1 MLCRN
6 FSQEDIIAMENSQSL
21 ARRAVFAV
29 LLTLGFY
36 LLALAMTALLL
47 FIPYAEWTYG
57 GRIHLKLV
65 LFCVVGAGVILWSII
80 PRPDRFTAP
89 GPRLLPDEQPE
100 LFKVLRG
107 VAREMGQEMP
117 AEVYAIGELNAW
129 VMDRGGIMGFG
140 SRRVMGLGL
149 PLLQVLNVSQARG
162 VIAHEF
168 GHFYGG
174 DTKLGPW
181 IYRTRSAMIRT
192 LSGLAE
198 HGSLLQKPF
207 VWYGNAFMRIT
218 QTISRGQE
226 FTADRLAAGIV
237 GSQAMIDGLRVI
249 HGGGVV
255 FDSYWRN
262 EYAPAIDKGYRPPL
276 ADGFAR
282 FLSVPRIADA
292 VTKIVGEELESGETD
307 LYDSHPSLRDRVS
320 ALQQVAVTKDQD
332 PKPAISLLRDLE
344 NLEASFVVALTDPA
358 TARNI
363 QPISW
368 EQVGGKVWFPIWQ
381 EHVDTH
387 REVLQGVHLQALP
400 GILSDPESKRRLLSG
415 TAETEEEGQNY
426 FLEGLIGAAVAV
438 NLARQG
444 WQLNATPGNDVALSQ
459 DGLDVFPFIAVRQ
472 LLNGEATADS
482 WGRLCS
488 AVKGDVVL
496 GTA

>member
-1 MLCRN
+1 MIH
-6 FSQEDIIAMENSQSL
+6 DSQSL
-21 ARRAVFAV
+21 ARRAAFAV

-36 LLALAMTALLL
+36 LLAMAMIALLL

-57 GRIHLKLV
+57 GRIHIKILLI
-65 LFCVVGAGVILWSII
+65 CAAGAGVILWSII
-80 PRPDRFTAP
+80 PRFDRFTAP
-89 GPRLLPDEQPE
+89 GPLLLPNEQPE

-107 VAREMGQEMP
+107 VASEMGQEMP
-117 AEVYAIGELNAW
+117 AEVYAIGEMNAW

-207 VWYGNAFMRIT
+207 IWYGNAFMRIT
-218 QTISRGQE
+218 QMISRGQE

-249 HGGGVV
+249 HGGGAV
-255 FDSYWRN
+255 FDAYWRN
-262 EYAPAIDKGYRPPL
+262 EYVPALDKGYRPPL
-276 ADGFAR
+276 AEGFAH
-282 FLSVPRIADA
+282 FLSVPRITDA
-292 VTKIVGEELESGETD
+292 VNKIVSEELESGETD

-320 ALQQVAVTKDQD
+320 ALMEVAVDKEQD
-332 PKPAISLLRDLE
+332 TTPSISLLRDLE
-344 NLEASFVVALTDPA
+344 NLEASFLAALADPD
-358 TARNI
+358 TVRKI
-363 QPISW
+363 QPVSW
-368 EQVGGKVWFPIWQ
+368 DQIGGKVWIPLWQ
-381 EHVDTH
+381 EHIDTH
-387 REVLQGVHLQALP
+387 RNVLQGVRLHALP
-400 GILSDPESKRRLLSG
+400 ELLSDPESKQRLLSG
-415 TAETEEEGQNY
+415 TSETEEESQNH

-438 NLARQG
+438 ILTREG
-444 WQLNATPGNDVALSQ
+444 WQLNATPGSDVALSRE
-459 DGLDVFPFIAVRQ
+459 GLDIFPFIAVRQ
-472 LLNGEATADS
+472 LLDGESSADS
-482 WGRLCS
+482 WGRVCT
-488 AVKGDVVL
+488 AVNGDVAL

>member
-1 MLCRN
+1 M
-6 FSQEDIIAMENSQSL
+6 DNSQSL
-21 ARRAVFAV
+21 ARRAAFAV

-47 FIPYAEWTYG
+47 YIPYAEWTYG
-57 GRIHLKLV
+57 GRLHIKLL
-65 LFCVVGAGVILWSII
+65 LFCVIGAGVIAWSIV
-80 PRPDRFTAP
+80 PRFDRFTPP
-89 GPRLLPDEQPE
+89 GPRLLPNDQPE

-107 VAREMGQEMP
+107 VANEMGQDMP

-181 IYRTRSAMIRT
+181 IYKTRSAIIRT
-192 LSGLAE
+192 LIGLGE

-207 VWYGNAFMRIT
+207 IWYGNAFMRIT

-226 FTADRLAAGIV
+226 FTADRLAAGTV
-237 GSQAMIDGLRVI
+237 GSKAMIDGLRVI
-249 HGGGVV
+249 HGGGVM
-255 FDSYWRN
+255 FDAYWRN
-262 EYAPAIDKGYRPPL
+262 EYAPALDKGFRPPL

-282 FLSVPRIADA
+282 FLTVPRISDA
-292 VTKIVGEELESGETD
+292 VSKIVNAEMESGETG
-307 LYDSHPSLRDRVS
+307 LYDSHPSLRDRIS
-320 ALQQVAVTKDQD
+320 ALQQVEVIKEEETN
-332 PKPAISLLRDLE
+332 PAISLLRGLE
-344 NLEASFVVALTDPA
+344 NLEASFLSAITDPD
-358 TARNI
+358 TARKI

-381 EHVDTH
+381 DHVDTH
-387 REVLQGVHLQALP
+387 KEVLQGVRLHALP
-400 GILSDPESKRRLLSG
+400 VILSDPESKRRLLSG
-415 TAETEEEGQNY
+415 TAETEESDQNA
-426 FLEGLIGAAVAV
+426 FLEGLIGAAIAV
-438 NLARQG
+438 ILVGKG
-444 WQLNATPGNDVALSQ
+444 WQLNATPGNDVTLSLE
-459 DGLDVFPFIAVRQ
+459 GFDVSPFIVVRQ
-472 LLNGEATADS
+472 LLVGDSTTDS
-482 WGRLCS
+482 WEKLCTS
-488 AVKGDVVL
+488 VNGDPVL